1 MFLLSV
7 QDALADP
14 KWTQAMNEELEALQK
29 NSTWDIVTM
38 PAGKKTVGCRWVFTV
53 KLKADGSIDRY
64 KARLVAKGYTQRYG
78 IDYEETFAPVAKINT
93 VRILIS
99 LAANKDW
106 PLHQFDVKNAFL
118 NGNLEEEVY
127 MDMPPGVKN
136 LPYDTGKVCK
146 LKKSLYGLKQ
156 SPRAWFGRFSKSMRA
171 FGYKQS
177 NSDHTLFI
185 KRRQGK
191 ITALIV
197 YVDDMVVTGDDLKEM
212 ETLQKYLSK
221 EFEMKDLGQLKY
233 FLGIEVARSKKGISL
248 SQRKYVLD
256 LLAETGMLDCNPIE
270 TPIEMNH
277 NLAIYMD
284 QVPTDKG

>member
-1 MFLLSV
+1 MSNHRLAGSHALVINQLSSISIPSSV
-7 QDALADP
+7 QDAMADP

-29 NSTWDIVTM
+29 NSTWDLIHK
-38 PAGKKTVGCRWVFTV
+38 PIGKKTVGYRWVFTV

-99 LAANKDW
+99 LAATKDW
-106 PLHQFDVKNAFL
+106 PLRQFDVKNAFL

-127 MDMPPGVKN
+127 MDMPPEVKCR
-136 LPYDTGKVCK
+136 PCDVGKVCK

-156 SPRAWFGRFSKSMRA
+156 SPRAWFGRFSKSMKT
-171 FGYKQS
+171 FGYRQS

-185 KRRQGK
+185 KRNQGK

-197 YVDDMVVTGDDLKEM
+197 YVDDMIVTGDEGSTKV
-212 ETLQKYLSK
+212 S
-221 EFEMKDLGQLKY
+221 FRG
-233 FLGIEVARSKKGISL
+233 V
-248 SQRKYVLD
+248 
-256 LLAETGMLDCNPIE
+256 
-270 TPIEMNH
+270 
-277 NLAIYMD
+277 
-284 QVPTDKG
+284 